1 MPGVSLVSPNQ
12 FLKVEAGSEVSHLS
26 LLGGCVLMSP
36 RDLPIPAESP
46 VRSTEA
52 PPCARRFWK
61 SLPGP
66 WLARA
71 WGLHALSLTLPCKL
85 LLILQSPRALLQDAP
100 LSTDFSLKQ
109 NPVGKVATPLF
120 GLFYTCLRC
129 RHPPP
134 PLPHE
139 TFWQN
144 FCISV
149 PPSATPSGWHLLRAQ
164 QSYLL

>member
-12 FLKVEAGSEVSHLS
+12 FLKVEAGSEVSHMS

-164 QSYLL
+164 QGYLL